1 MKEPILFIRYP
12 GFQGKVP
19 WTSLGRFPTPVH
31 PLKKIGY
38 DNFWIKRDDETS
50 EIYGGNKVRKL
61 EFIIGEVK
69 KRQKKRIVTFGG
81 IGTNHGLATAIY
93 CSRNDLA
100 CTLLLFKQPLT
111 RHVKENLL
119 LFHRFGAEMK
129 YKNSLWGT
137 VISYFL
143 TERLHYN
150 DAYFLFAGGSNST
163 GTIGYVNA
171 AFELK
176 KQVDEGL
183 IPEPESVICAHG
195 SNGTLAG
202 LSLGIQLAGMNT
214 RAIGVRVAAPRL
226 GLFPAS
232 TKGAVHDLMIQTYR
246 YLRKCCPEIPKI
258 RIQSPEIMDGYL
270 GPGYGHKTESG
281 YRARRLMEE
290 TEGIRL
296 DPVYTAKAFAG
307 ALDYCTYQANLK
319 RPVLFWNTYNS
330 IDMSAHAASVDAQDL
345 PEEFHPF
352 FEEI

>member
-1 MKEPILFIRYP
+1 MKEPVLFTRYP
-12 GFQGKVP
+12 GLQGKVS
-19 WTSLGRFPTPVH
+19 WTSLGCFPTPVH
-31 PLKKIGY
+31 PLKNIGT
-38 DNFWIKRDDETS
+38 DNLWIKRDDKTS

-69 KRQKKRIVTFGG
+69 GRQKNRIVTFGG

-93 CSRNDLA
+93 SSRHDLA
-100 CTLLLFKQPLT
+100 CTLLLFKQPMT
-111 RHVKENLL
+111 EHVKENLL
-119 LFHRFGAEMK
+119 LFHKFGAEIK
-129 YKNSLWGT
+129 YKNSLWNT

-143 TERLHYN
+143 TERLHAN
-150 DAYFLFAGGSNST
+150 GAYFLFAGGSNLT

-183 IPEPESVICAHG
+183 IPEPESIICPQG

-202 LSLGIQLAGMNT
+202 LSLGLQLAKMNT

-226 GLFPAS
+226 GPFPAS
-232 TKGAVHDLMIQTYR
+232 TKGVVHDLMSQTYR
-246 YLRKCCPEIPKI
+246 HLRKSCPEIPKI
-258 RIQSPEIMDGYL
+258 RLRSPEIMDGYL

-281 YRARRLMEE
+281 DRARRLMED

-296 DPVYTAKAFAG
+296 DPVYTSKAFAG
-307 ALDYCTYQANLK
+307 TLDYCTYRTNTK

-330 IDMSAHAASVDAQDL
+330 VDMSALAASVDAQDL
-345 PEEFHPF
+345 PEDFHPF
-352 FEEI
+352 LGEI

>member
-1 MKEPILFIRYP
+1 MKEPILFTRYP
-12 GFQGKVP
+12 GLQGKVS
-19 WTSLGRFPTPVH
+19 WTSLGCFPTPVH
-31 PLKKIGY
+31 PLEKIGY
-38 DNFWIKRDDETS
+38 DNLWIKRDDETS
-50 EIYGGNKVRKL
+50 DIYGGNKVRKL

-69 KRQKKRIVTFGG
+69 SRQKKRIITFGG

-93 CSRNDLA
+93 SRRNDLA
-100 CTLLLFKQPLT
+100 CTLLLFRQPLT
-111 RHVKENLL
+111 GHVKENLL
-119 LFHRFGAEMK
+119 LFHKFGAEMK
-129 YKNSLWGT
+129 YKNSLWST

-143 TERLHYN
+143 TERLHYG
-150 DAYFLFAGGSNST
+150 DAYFLFAGGSNFT

-183 IPEPESVICAHG
+183 IPEPESIICAQG

-202 LSLGIQLAGMNT
+202 LSLGLQLAGMNT
-214 RAIGVRVAAPRL
+214 RAIGVRVAASRL
-226 GLFPAS
+226 GPFPAS
-232 TKGAVHDLMIQTYR
+232 TKGAVHDLMSQTYR
-246 YLRKCCPEIPKI
+246 YLKKSCPEIPKI

-281 YRARRLMEE
+281 ERARRLMED

-307 ALDYCTYQANLK
+307 TLDYCTYQTNMK

-330 IDMSAHAASVDAQDL
+330 IDMSAHAASVDAHDL
-345 PEEFHPF
+345 PEDFHPF
-352 FEEI
+352 FGEI